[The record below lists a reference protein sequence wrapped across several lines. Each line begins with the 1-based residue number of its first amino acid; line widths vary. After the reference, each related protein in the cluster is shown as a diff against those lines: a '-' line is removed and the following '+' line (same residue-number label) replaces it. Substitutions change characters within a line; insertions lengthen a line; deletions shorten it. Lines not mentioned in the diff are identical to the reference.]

1 MMRVR
6 IVCIFF
12 FAGFAN
18 SIQVL
23 SQNLSTI
30 DDLHIAL
37 TQKNQSQEDEFETL
51 SALGFEFR
59 YSYPDSTIY
68 YCTKAYELGKRI
80 SLTKDLS
87 KPLSYIGL
95 AYAAKGVYDMSA
107 KYHDQA
113 IQVAIDQQDSV
124 QLGFGYNNL
133 GRMFFD
139 GGDLVRA
146 FDNLILSK
154 NIFEK
159 LQEKVGLA
167 YVYRSLANIYKS
179 QNDFD
184 KAIEMSTQAYQ
195 LRKQLD
201 DKRGIVSSLL
211 ELGLIYKE
219 KGDTEEALE
228 KLRIAHTVAESM
240 NDKVT
245 LAELKQGEAEILL
258 NEYAYEEAY
267 AKANEVLKT
276 VSEITNQKLFIRAS
290 LIKGKYFLRQK
301 QYSLALQTFEDVIVK
316 SKLAG
321 NLIYEI
327 DAVGSAALCY
337 QALGN
342 RSKSEALEN
351 QQAILKEKI
360 KNTDLQR
367 QIERLQFLLQIEKKE
382 KENELLRASQMESS
396 SIISA
401 QRFQNRMLIILFIS
415 VSAVMTFF
423 WSFSRKRKIINQKL
437 LDQNDKI
444 LKQQNEI
451 SKVNE
456 DLIKQNHQL
465 NDLNNEKNSL
475 MNIVAHDLKSPLNR
489 IAGLASIMEIESALS
504 SKQQEYLVM
513 IKEATN
519 AGSNL
524 IIDLLDVNAMEEN
537 VGSPLIKTFDLNSL
551 LHDRVNSFK
560 VSAQLKS
567 IQLEISNSLSAS
579 FRSDPDYLNRIID
592 NLVSN
597 AIKFSRKKSNITISG
612 FMEEN
617 QAIIKVADQGPGFSK
632 ADQGFLFQKFKKLS
646 ARPTGGES
654 SNGLGLA
661 IVKTLVDRLNGEI
674 ELESDQGCGATF
686 VVKIPAL

>member
-1 MMRVR
+1 MRIR
-6 IVCIFF
+6 IICIFF
-12 FAGFAN
+12 FAGITN
-18 SIQVL
+18 SIQVV

-30 DDLHIAL
+30 DSLHITLA
-37 TQKNQSQEDEFETL
+37 QKNQSQKDEFEIL
-51 SALGFEFR
+51 NAIGFEYR

-68 YCTKAYELGKRI
+68 YCTKASELGKSI

-107 KYHDQA
+107 QYHEQA
-113 IQVAIDQQDSV
+113 IQIAIDQQDSI

-159 LQEKVGLA
+159 LQEKSGLA

-211 ELGLIYKE
+211 ELGLIYQA
-219 KGDTEEALE
+219 KGDTKAALGR
-228 KLRIAHTVAESM
+228 LRIAHKVAESM

-258 NEYAYEEAY
+258 NEDAFEEAY
-267 AKANEVLKT
+267 IKATEVLKT
-276 VSEITNQKLFIRAS
+276 VSEVTNQKLFIRAS
-290 LIKGKYFLRQK
+290 LVKGKYFLYQK
-301 QYSLALQTFEDVIVK
+301 QYSMALLTFEDVIAK

-321 NLIYEI
+321 NLLYEI
-327 DAVGSAALCY
+327 DAVGNAAFCY

-342 RSKSEALEN
+342 VPKSQALKN
-351 QQAILKEKI
+351 QHDILKEQI

-382 KENELLRASQMESS
+382 KENELLKASQIESS
-396 SIISA
+396 AIISA

-415 VSAVMTFF
+415 VTVVMAFF
-423 WSFSRKRKIINQKL
+423 WTFSRKRKIINQKL
-437 LDQNDKI
+437 QVQNEKI
-444 LKQQNEI
+444 LIQQNEI
-451 SKVNE
+451 TKVNE
-456 DLIKQNHQL
+456 DLIRQNHQL

-489 IAGLASIMEIESALS
+489 ITGLASIMEIESALS
-504 SKQQEYLVM
+504 AKQQQYLYM
-513 IKEATN
+513 IKQATH

-524 IIDLLDVNAMEEN
+524 IIDLLDVNAIEEN
-537 VGSPLIKTFDLNSL
+537 AGSPIMSTFDLNFL
-551 LHDRVNSFK
+551 LLDRINSFK
-560 VSAQLKS
+560 VSAELKS
-567 IQLEISNSLSAS
+567 IQMEVTSTLSSS
-579 FRSDPDYLNRIID
+579 FKSDPDYLNRILD
-592 NLVSN
+592 NLISN
-597 AIKFSRKKSNITISG
+597 AIKFSPKKSLVVITG
-612 FMEEN
+612 LMEGKD
-617 QAIIKVADQGPGFSK
+617 AIINIADQGPGFSK
-632 ADQGFLFQKFKKLS
+632 ADKGFLFQKFKKLS

-674 ELESDQGCGATF
+674 ELISEQGQGATF
-686 VVKIPAL
+686 VVKIPSL

>member
-6 IVCIFF
+6 IICIFF
-12 FAGFAN
+12 LAGFAN
-18 SIQVL
+18 SIQSL

-30 DDLHIAL
+30 DNLHIVLA
-37 TQKNQSQEDEFETL
+37 QKNLSQEDEFETL
-51 SALGFEFR
+51 SSLGFEYR

-68 YCTKAYELGKRI
+68 YCTKAYELGKSI

-107 KYHDQA
+107 KYHNLA
-113 IQVAIDQQDSV
+113 IQIAIDQQDSV

-211 ELGLIYKE
+211 ELGLIYQE
-219 KGDTEEALE
+219 KGDTEGALE
-228 KLRIAHTVAESM
+228 RLRMAHTVAESM
-240 NDKVT
+240 NDRVT

-258 NEYAYEEAY
+258 NENLFEEAY
-267 AKANEVLKT
+267 TKANEVLKT

-290 LIKGKYFLRQK
+290 LVKGKYLLHQK
-301 QYSLALQTFEDVIVK
+301 QYSLALQTFEDVIAK

-342 RSKSEALEN
+342 TSKSEALEN
-351 QQAILKEKI
+351 QQAILKEQI

-382 KENELLRASQMESS
+382 KL
-396 SIISA
+396 
-401 QRFQNRMLIILFIS
+401 
-415 VSAVMTFF
+415 
-423 WSFSRKRKIINQKL
+423 KIY
-437 LDQNDKI
+437 
-444 LKQQNEI
+444 
-451 SKVNE
+451 
-456 DLIKQNHQL
+456 QL
-465 NDLNNEKNSL
+465 
-475 MNIVAHDLKSPLNR
+475 A
-489 IAGLASIMEIESALS
+489 
-504 SKQQEYLVM
+504 
-513 IKEATN
+513 
-519 AGSNL
+519 
-524 IIDLLDVNAMEEN
+524 
-537 VGSPLIKTFDLNSL
+537 
-551 LHDRVNSFK
+551 
-560 VSAQLKS
+560 
-567 IQLEISNSLSAS
+567 
-579 FRSDPDYLNRIID
+579 
-592 NLVSN
+592 
-597 AIKFSRKKSNITISG
+597 
-612 FMEEN
+612 
-617 QAIIKVADQGPGFSK
+617 
-632 ADQGFLFQKFKKLS
+632 
-646 ARPTGGES
+646 
-654 SNGLGLA
+654 
-661 IVKTLVDRLNGEI
+661 
-674 ELESDQGCGATF
+674 
-686 VVKIPAL
+686 

>member
-1 MMRVR
+1 M
-6 IVCIFF
+6 
-12 FAGFAN
+12 
-18 SIQVL
+18 
-23 SQNLSTI
+23 
-30 DDLHIAL
+30 
-37 TQKNQSQEDEFETL
+37 
-51 SALGFEFR
+51 
-59 YSYPDSTIY
+59 
-68 YCTKAYELGKRI
+68 
-80 SLTKDLS
+80 
-87 KPLSYIGL
+87 
-95 AYAAKGVYDMSA
+95 
-107 KYHDQA
+107 
-113 IQVAIDQQDSV
+113 
-124 QLGFGYNNL
+124 
-133 GRMFFD
+133 
-139 GGDLVRA
+139 
-146 FDNLILSK
+146 
-154 NIFEK
+154 
-159 LQEKVGLA
+159 GLA

-184 KAIEMSTQAYQ
+184 KAIEMSSQAYQ

-276 VSEITNQKLFIRAS
+276 VSDITNQKLFIRAS
-290 LIKGKYFLRQK
+290 LVKGKYFLRQK
-301 QYSLALQTFEDVIVK
+301 KYSMALQTFEDVIAK

-342 RSKSEALEN
+342 TSKAEDLEN
-351 QQAILKEKI
+351 QQAILKEQI

-465 NDLNNEKNSL
+465 NDLNNEKT
-475 MNIVAHDLKSPLNR
+475 R
-489 IAGLASIMEIESALS
+489 
-504 SKQQEYLVM
+504 
-513 IKEATN
+513 
-519 AGSNL
+519 
-524 IIDLLDVNAMEEN
+524 
-537 VGSPLIKTFDLNSL
+537 
-551 LHDRVNSFK
+551 
-560 VSAQLKS
+560 
-567 IQLEISNSLSAS
+567 
-579 FRSDPDYLNRIID
+579 
-592 NLVSN
+592 
-597 AIKFSRKKSNITISG
+597 
-612 FMEEN
+612 
-617 QAIIKVADQGPGFSK
+617 
-632 ADQGFLFQKFKKLS
+632 
-646 ARPTGGES
+646 
-654 SNGLGLA
+654 
-661 IVKTLVDRLNGEI
+661 
-674 ELESDQGCGATF
+674 
-686 VVKIPAL
+686 